1 MPQHAI
7 DWLATFGKS
16 VIFSSVKQEPWA
28 YSVIPKYWLG
38 PWKSFHEH
46 ETK

>member
-7 DWLATFGKS
+7 DWLATFSKS

-28 YSVIPKYWLG
+28 YLVVPKYWLD
-38 PWKSFHEH
+38 P
-46 ETK
+46 